1 MIIYMCYKKIALTA
15 LSIAILDG
23 IVIGNFLGSSFG
35 KMVKKIQNSEMK
47 VNLTSTVFAY
57 IVLIFQVYYFVIKQK
72 ISLFDSFLLGSS
84 TYAIFDLTNY
94 SLFKNYDAKVAI
106 IDILWGG
113 TLYTLTNYIVNKL

>member
-1 MIIYMCYKKIALTA
+1 MCYKKIALTA